1 MTRFITLLLTLGGW
15 AYLYWRLPGW
25 PLFIPWSLSVVS
37 LIIYL
42 YGWVLERENKLI
54 YFFTGLL
61 WAGAALSLRLKEEVI
76 ASPSFP
82 LSITGTVH
90 AAFIAALILSL
101 FFAFANYRLE
111 HNLKNRRGNV
121 SKQQLVHVKPT
132 AADRWKSFKRLFVSS
147 KTEIRLNL
155 GEEIPMKD

>member
-1 MTRFITLLLTLGGW
+1 MIRFISLLLTLGGW
-15 AYLYWRLPGW
+15 AYLYWRVPDW
-25 PLFIPWSLSVVS
+25 PLFIPWSLCIGG

-54 YFFTGLL
+54 YFFTSLL
-61 WAGAALSLRLKEEVI
+61 WAGIALSLRLKEEII

-82 LSITGTVH
+82 LPITGTVH
-90 AAFIAALILSL
+90 AAFIVALILSL

-132 AADRWKSFKRLFVSS
+132 AADRWKSFKRLFFPS
-147 KTEIRLNL
+147 KTDIKLNL
-155 GEEIPMKD
+155 GEEIPMKE

>member
-1 MTRFITLLLTLGGW
+1 MIRFIWLLLTLSGW
-15 AYLYWRLPGW
+15 AYLYWQLPGW
-25 PLFIPWSLSVVS
+25 PLFIPWSLSIVG

-42 YGWVLERENKLI
+42 YGWILERENKLI

-61 WAGAALSLRLKEEVI
+61 WAGIALSLRLKDEI
-76 ASPSFP
+76 TTAPSFP
-82 LSITGTVH
+82 VSVTGIMH

-132 AADRWKSFKRLFVSS
+132 AADRWKSFKRLFFPS
-147 KTEIRLNL
+147 KTDIRLDL

>member
-1 MTRFITLLLTLGGW
+1 MIRFISLLLTLVGW

-25 PLFIPWSLSVVS
+25 PLFITWSLSIVS
-37 LIIYL
+37 FIVYL
-42 YGWVLERENKLI
+42 YGWVMEQENKLI
-54 YFFTGLL
+54 YFFTSLL
-61 WAGAALSLRLKEEVI
+61 WVGAALSLRLKEEI
-76 ASPSFP
+76 LASPSFP

-90 AAFIAALILSL
+90 AALIAALILSM

-132 AADRWKSFKRLFVSS
+132 AADRWRSFKRLFFPS
-147 KTEIRLNL
+147 KTDIRLNL

>member
-1 MTRFITLLLTLGGW
+1 MIRFVSLLLTLGGW

-25 PLFIPWSLSVVS
+25 PLFIPWSLSIIG

-54 YFFTGLL
+54 YFFTSLL
-61 WAGAALSLRLKEEVI
+61 WIGIALCLRLKEEII
-76 ASPSFP
+76 ATLSFP
-82 LSITGTVH
+82 FSITGTVH
-90 AAFIAALILSL
+90 TAFIAALILSSFL
-101 FFAFANYRLE
+101 TFANYRLE

-132 AADRWKSFKRLFVSS
+132 VADRWKSFKRLFISS
-147 KTEIRLNL
+147 RTEIRLIL